1 MKIKNNFF
9 LMEDYFWLEKKCVNH
24 LDKNSNFFCF
34 DEKVLLCDTCFKEHR
49 KHNIEVK
56 SELKKNDILFRSI
69 TKKNSLT
76 ENLKDMKIQL
86 SEIKSDIDAKL
97 DKINTLINSLNSSKI
112 SSWGTPIYKLSY
124 NEYESI
130 ELYCSII
137 DSLKDLIKKVSE
149 FTVSKKTIYKNFYE
163 INKEVDI
170 TEHSKEHKTFNLNGM
185 LGKNKESFSL
195 FEGTKNNFAVF
206 NLNNYYYLKEILIS
220 VKQKYKCVL
229 KNFEVYIKNKKDKWE
244 KIDRFCCKD
253 NSFEDE
259 FQNFPIEKETQ
270 FVKINF
276 IDTWPHPGESDTM
289 LIKKLSFIVADII

>member
-1 MKIKNNFF
+1 MD
-9 LMEDYFWLEKKCVNH
+9 DYFWIEGKCVNH
-24 LDKNSNFFCF
+24 QDKNSNFFCF
-34 DEKVLLCDTCFKEHR
+34 DEKVLLCDSCFKEHR

-56 SELKKNDILFRSI
+56 SELKKNDTLFRSI
-69 TKKNSLT
+69 TQKNALT
-76 ENLKDMKIQL
+76 ENLN
-86 SEIKSDIDAKL
+86 EIKKTLVELKTDIDKKL
-97 DKINTLINSLNSSKI
+97 DKINTLVNSLSNTKI

-137 DSLKDLIKKVSE
+137 ESLKDLIKKVSE
-149 FTVSKKTIYKNFYE
+149 FTINKKTIYKNFYE

-170 TEHSKEHKTFNLNGM
+170 IEHSKEHKTFNLNGM

-259 FQNFPIEKETQ
+259 IQNFPIEKETQ

>member
-1 MKIKNNFF
+1 MD
-9 LMEDYFWLEKKCVNH
+9 DYFWIEGKCVNH
-24 LDKNSNFFCF
+24 QDKNSNFFCF
-34 DEKVLLCDTCFKEHR
+34 DEKVLLCDSCFKEHR

-56 SELKKNDILFRSI
+56 SELKKNDTLFRSI
-69 TKKNSLT
+69 TRKNSLT
-76 ENLKDMKIQL
+76 ENLKEMKKTL
-86 SEIKSDIDAKL
+86 AELKTDIDIKL
-97 DKINTLINSLNSSKI
+97 DKINTLVNSLSNTKM

-124 NEYESI
+124 TEYESI

-137 DSLKDLIKKVSE
+137 ESLKDLIKKVSE
-149 FTVSKKTIYKNFYE
+149 FTINKKTIYKNFYE

-170 TEHSKEHKTFNLNGM
+170 IEHSKEHKTFNLNGM

-244 KIDRFCCKD
+244 KVDRFCCKD

-259 FQNFPIEKETQ
+259 IQNFPIEKETQ

>member
-1 MKIKNNFF
+1 MD
-9 LMEDYFWLEKKCVNH
+9 DYFWIEGKCVNH
-24 LDKNSNFFCF
+24 QDKNSNFFCF
-34 DEKVLLCDTCFKEHR
+34 DEKVLLCDSCFKEHR

-56 SELKKNDILFRSI
+56 SELKKNDTLFRSI
-69 TKKNSLT
+69 TRKNSLT
-76 ENLKDMKIQL
+76 ENLKEMKKTL
-86 SEIKSDIDAKL
+86 AELKTDIDIKL
-97 DKINTLINSLNSSKI
+97 DKINTLVNSLSNTKI

-124 NEYESI
+124 TEYESI

-137 DSLKDLIKKVSE
+137 ESLKDLIKKVSE
-149 FTVSKKTIYKNFYE
+149 FTINKKTIYKNFYE

-220 VKQKYKCVL
+220 VKQKYKCVV

-259 FQNFPIEKETQ
+259 IQNFPIEKETQ

-289 LIKKLSFIVADII
+289 LIKKMSFIVADII

>member
-1 MKIKNNFF
+1 MD
-9 LMEDYFWLEKKCVNH
+9 DYFWIEGKCVNH
-24 LDKNSNFFCF
+24 QDKNSNFFCF
-34 DEKVLLCDTCFKEHR
+34 DEKVLLCDSCFKEHR

-56 SELKKNDILFRSI
+56 SELKKNDTLFRSI
-69 TKKNSLT
+69 TRKNSLT
-76 ENLKDMKIQL
+76 ENLKEMKKTL
-86 SEIKSDIDAKL
+86 AELKTDIDIKL
-97 DKINTLINSLNSSKI
+97 DKINTLVNSLSNTKI

-124 NEYESI
+124 TEYESI

-137 DSLKDLIKKVSE
+137 ESLKDLIKKVSE
-149 FTVSKKTIYKNFYE
+149 FTINKKTIYKNFYE

-170 TEHSKEHKTFNLNGM
+170 IEHSKEHKTFNLNGM

-244 KIDRFCCKD
+244 KVDRFCCKD

-259 FQNFPIEKETQ
+259 IQNFPIEKETQ

>member
-1 MKIKNNFF
+1 MD
-9 LMEDYFWLEKKCVNH
+9 DYFWIEGKCVNH
-24 LDKNSNFFCF
+24 QDKNSNFFCF
-34 DEKVLLCDTCFKEHR
+34 DEKVLLCDSCFKEHR

-56 SELKKNDILFRSI
+56 SELKKNDTLFRSI
-69 TKKNSLT
+69 TRKNSLT
-76 ENLKDMKIQL
+76 ENLKEMKKTL
-86 SEIKSDIDAKL
+86 AELKTDIDIKL
-97 DKINTLINSLNSSKI
+97 DKINTLVNSLSNTKI

-124 NEYESI
+124 TEYESI

-137 DSLKDLIKKVSE
+137 ESLKDLIKKVSE
-149 FTVSKKTIYKNFYE
+149 FTINKKTIYKNFYE

-170 TEHSKEHKTFNLNGM
+170 IEHSKEHKTFNLNGM

-220 VKQKYKCVL
+220 VKQKYKCVV

-244 KIDRFCCKD
+244 KVDRFCCKD

-259 FQNFPIEKETQ
+259 IQNFPIEKETQ

>member
-1 MKIKNNFF
+1 MD
-9 LMEDYFWLEKKCVNH
+9 DYFWIEGKCVNH
-24 LDKNSNFFCF
+24 QDKNSNFFCF
-34 DEKVLLCDTCFKEHR
+34 DEKVLLCDSCFKEHR

-56 SELKKNDILFRSI
+56 SELKKNDTLFRSI
-69 TKKNSLT
+69 TRKNSLI
-76 ENLKDMKIQL
+76 ENLKEMKKTL
-86 SEIKSDIDAKL
+86 AELKTDIDIKL
-97 DKINTLINSLNSSKI
+97 DKINTLVNSLSNTKI

-124 NEYESI
+124 TEYESI

-137 DSLKDLIKKVSE
+137 ESLKDLIKKVSE
-149 FTVSKKTIYKNFYE
+149 FTINKKTIYKNFYE

-170 TEHSKEHKTFNLNGM
+170 IEHSKEHKTFNLNGM

-244 KIDRFCCKD
+244 KVDRFCCKD

-259 FQNFPIEKETQ
+259 IQNFPIEKETQ

>member
-1 MKIKNNFF
+1 MD
-9 LMEDYFWLEKKCVNH
+9 DYFWIEGKCVNH
-24 LDKNSNFFCF
+24 QDKNSNFFCF
-34 DEKVLLCDTCFKEHR
+34 DEKVLLCDSCFKEHR

-56 SELKKNDILFRSI
+56 SELKKNDTLFRSI
-69 TKKNSLT
+69 TRKNSLT
-76 ENLKDMKIQL
+76 ENLKEMKKTL
-86 SEIKSDIDAKL
+86 AELKTDIDIKL
-97 DKINTLINSLNSSKI
+97 DKINTLVNSLSNTKI

-124 NEYESI
+124 TEYESI

-137 DSLKDLIKKVSE
+137 ESLKDLIKKVSE
-149 FTVSKKTIYKNFYE
+149 FTINKKTIYKNFYE

-170 TEHSKEHKTFNLNGM
+170 IEHSKEHKTFNLNGM

-220 VKQKYKCVL
+220 VKQKYKCVV

-253 NSFEDE
+253 NCFEDE
-259 FQNFPIEKETQ
+259 IQNFPIEKETQ

>member
-1 MKIKNNFF
+1 MD
-9 LMEDYFWLEKKCVNH
+9 DYFWIEGKCVNH
-24 LDKNSNFFCF
+24 QDKNSNFFCF
-34 DEKVLLCDTCFKEHR
+34 DEKVLLCDSCFKEHR

-56 SELKKNDILFRSI
+56 SELKKNDTLFRSI
-69 TKKNSLT
+69 TRKNSLT
-76 ENLKDMKIQL
+76 ENLKEMKKTL
-86 SEIKSDIDAKL
+86 AELKTDIDIKL
-97 DKINTLINSLNSSKI
+97 DKINTLVNSLSNTKI

-124 NEYESI
+124 TEYESI

-137 DSLKDLIKKVSE
+137 ESLKDLIKKVSE
-149 FTVSKKTIYKNFYE
+149 FTINKKTIYKNFYE

-170 TEHSKEHKTFNLNGM
+170 IEHSKEHKTFNLNGM

-220 VKQKYKCVL
+220 VKQKYKCVV

-259 FQNFPIEKETQ
+259 IQNFPIEKETQ

>member
-1 MKIKNNFF
+1 MD
-9 LMEDYFWLEKKCVNH
+9 DYFWIEGKCVNH
-24 LDKNSNFFCF
+24 QDKNSNFFCF
-34 DEKVLLCDTCFKEHR
+34 DEKVLLCDSCFKEHR

-56 SELKKNDILFRSI
+56 SELKKNDTLFRSI
-69 TKKNSLT
+69 TQKNSLT
-76 ENLKDMKIQL
+76 ENLKEMKKTL
-86 SEIKSDIDAKL
+86 VELKADIDKKL
-97 DKINTLINSLNSSKI
+97 DKINTLVNSLSNTKI

-124 NEYESI
+124 TEYESI

-137 DSLKDLIKKVSE
+137 ESLKELIKKVSE
-149 FTVSKKTIYKNFYE
+149 FTINKKTIYKNFYE

-170 TEHSKEHKTFNLNGM
+170 IEHSKEHKTFNLNGM

-220 VKQKYKCVL
+220 VKQKYKCVV

-259 FQNFPIEKETQ
+259 IQNFPIEKETQ

>member
-1 MKIKNNFF
+1 MD
-9 LMEDYFWLEKKCVNH
+9 DYFWIEGKCVNH
-24 LDKNSNFFCF
+24 QDKNSNFFCF
-34 DEKVLLCDTCFKEHR
+34 DEKVLLCDSCFKEHR

-56 SELKKNDILFRSI
+56 SELKKNDTLFRSI

-76 ENLKDMKIQL
+76 DNLKEMKKAL
-86 SEIKSDIDAKL
+86 AEIKADIDKKL
-97 DKINTLINSLNSSKI
+97 DKINTLTNSLSNTKV

-124 NEYESI
+124 TEYESI

-137 DSLKDLIKKVSE
+137 ESLKDLIKQVSE
-149 FTVSKKTIYKNFYE
+149 FTINKKAISKNFYE

-170 TEHSKEHKTFNLNGM
+170 IEHSKEHKTFNLNGM

-220 VKQKYKCVL
+220 VKQKYKCVV
-229 KNFEVYIKNKKDKWE
+229 KNFEVFIKNKNDKWE
-244 KIDRFCCKD
+244 KIDHFCCKD
-253 NSFEDE
+253 NNHEDE
-259 FQNFPIEKETQ
+259 IQSFPIERETQ

>member
-1 MKIKNNFF
+1 MD
-9 LMEDYFWLEKKCVNH
+9 DYFWIEGKCVNH
-24 LDKNSNFFCF
+24 QDKNSNFFCF
-34 DEKVLLCDTCFKEHR
+34 DEKVLLCDSCFKEHR

-56 SELKKNDILFRSI
+56 SELKKNDTLFRSI
-69 TKKNSLT
+69 TQKNSLT
-76 ENLKDMKIQL
+76 ENLK
-86 SEIKSDIDAKL
+86 EIKKTLVELKTDIDKKL
-97 DKINTLINSLNSSKI
+97 DKINTLVNSLSNTKM

-124 NEYESI
+124 TEYESI

-137 DSLKDLIKKVSE
+137 ESLKDLIKKVSE
-149 FTVSKKTIYKNFYE
+149 FTVNKKTIYKNFYE

-170 TEHSKEHKTFNLNGM
+170 IEHSKEHKTFNLNGM

-220 VKQKYKCVL
+220 VKQKYKCVV

-259 FQNFPIEKETQ
+259 IQIFPIEKETQ

>member
-1 MKIKNNFF
+1 MD
-9 LMEDYFWLEKKCVNH
+9 DYFWIEGKCVNH
-24 LDKNSNFFCF
+24 QDKNSNFFCF
-34 DEKVLLCDTCFKEHR
+34 DEKVLLCDSCFKEHR

-56 SELKKNDILFRSI
+56 SELKKNDTLFRSI
-69 TKKNSLT
+69 TQKNSLT
-76 ENLKDMKIQL
+76 ENLKEMK
-86 SEIKSDIDAKL
+86 KSLVELKTDIDKKL
-97 DKINTLINSLNSSKI
+97 DKINTLVNSLSNTKM

-124 NEYESI
+124 TEYESI

-137 DSLKDLIKKVSE
+137 ESLKDLIKKVSE
-149 FTVSKKTIYKNFYE
+149 FTVNKKTIYKNFYE

-170 TEHSKEHKTFNLNGM
+170 IEHSKEHKTFNLNGM

-244 KIDRFCCKD
+244 KVDRFCCKD

-259 FQNFPIEKETQ
+259 IQNFPIEKETQ

-276 IDTWPHPGESDTM
+276 IDTWPHPGESETM